1 MNLGL
6 QDKSCVVL
14 ASSAGLGL
22 AVARSLL
29 REGARVQISGRA
41 PDRLQAA
48 VDPLAVRQPVANLV
62 YSNVQRSGLT
72 AFLKT
77 LSNEVAR
84 DGVLVN
90 SVCTGL
96 FDTERLQSLFESR
109 ARASG
114 RTAAEERELAAAAL
128 PIGRIG
134 DPAEFG
140 DLVAFL
146 ASERASYVNGVALPV
161 DGGASSSLL

>member
-1 MNLGL
+1 MCIRDSL
-6 QDKSCVVL
+6 KSAVRAVL
-14 ASSAGLGL
+14 AVLPWMREQRFGRIL
-22 AVARSLL
+22 ALTS
-29 REGARVQISGRA
+29 
-41 PDRLQAA
+41 
-48 VDPLAVRQPVANLV
+48 LAVRQPVANLV